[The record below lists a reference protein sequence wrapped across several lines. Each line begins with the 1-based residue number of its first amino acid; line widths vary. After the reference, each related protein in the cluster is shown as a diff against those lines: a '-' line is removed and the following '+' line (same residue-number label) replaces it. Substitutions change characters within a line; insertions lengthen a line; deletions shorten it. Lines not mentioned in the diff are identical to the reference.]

1 MKEWRL
7 IFAKLLMLGAIA
19 CGVVGLI
26 IGVVDREWKLGVTG
40 WFSGGT
46 LLAILSIVA
55 LADEYFESRR
65 RNPN

>member
-7 IFAKLLMLGAIA
+7 ISAKLLTLGAIA